1 MSFTANSTGGQ
12 YKTDLKHYHYAPSGF
27 DGNNYFIGR
36 LKDKSFD
43 YVEYDTNLGYA
54 FSGGSSQK
62 SSVRH
67 FGTSD
72 ALNEIDLMP
81 PYSVPYIWKRIA

>member
-1 MSFTANSTGGQ
+1 MSFTANGTGGK
-12 YKTDLKHYHYAPSGF
+12 YKIDLKHYHHAPSGF

-36 LKDKSFD
+36 LKDQSFD
-43 YVEYDTNLGYA
+43 FVDYDTSQGYA
-54 FSGGSSQK
+54 FSGGSSQN

-72 ALNEIDLMP
+72 ALSEINLIP
-81 PYSVPYIWKRIA
+81 PHSVTYIWRRTA